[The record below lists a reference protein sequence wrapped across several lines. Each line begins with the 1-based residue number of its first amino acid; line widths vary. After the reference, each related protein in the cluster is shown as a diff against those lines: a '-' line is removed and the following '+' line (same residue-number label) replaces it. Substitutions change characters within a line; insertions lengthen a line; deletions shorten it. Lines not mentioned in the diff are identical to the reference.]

1 MLLDIILCCILS
13 KTCKCSYKTL
23 LKEIILYIKLITFS
37 GLAVLD
43 GFIYAIGGWDGLS
56 RLNSVER
63 YNPCNN
69 TWEYVAPMK
78 ISLTSPAA
86 VGHQGHLYVTGT
98 FF

>member
-1 MLLDIILCCILS
+1 M
-13 KTCKCSYKTL
+13 
-23 LKEIILYIKLITFS
+23 
-37 GLAVLD
+37 LD

-63 YNPCNN
+63 YNPGNN

-98 FF
+98 FFKLSFFFKL

>member
-1 MLLDIILCCILS
+1 MC
-13 KTCKCSYKTL
+13 
-23 LKEIILYIKLITFS
+23 KLIYFYCIFS

-98 FF
+98 FL